1 MKNKKKLKQIIKK
14 VLLAAGNSKRF
25 GKKNKLL
32 EIING
37 KPIVNHILSTLL
49 EIFDPSEI
57 IIIVGHEQ
65 KIIRNLINNEDIKIL
80 ENIDYK
86 KGIGTSISLGAKQL
100 ETNVVGAMIIPA
112 DMPYIDPIDIINLEK
127 KFLELNCQKVIIPK
141 YNSKTGNPVIL
152 PRIYFNTL
160 RKLKYDFGARSL
172 IKKKDIIYLK
182 TGIGTTLDIDT
193 KDELAK
199 AKLNFVI

>member
-1 MKNKKKLKQIIKK
+1 MKNKKKVNQIIKK

-86 KGIGTSISLGAKQL
+86 RGIGTSISLGVKHL
-100 ETNVVGAMIIPA
+100 ETDVNGVMIVPA
-112 DMPYIDPIDIINLEK
+112 DMPYINSKDLINLEK
-127 KFLELNCQKVIIPK
+127 KFMEFNCEKVVMPEH
-141 YNSKTGNPVIL
+141 NSRIGNPVIL
-152 PRIYFNTL
+152 PRNYFNV
-160 RKLKYDFGARSL
+160 LKNLKNDFGAKSL
-172 IKKKDIIYLK
+172 IRKKDIITLK
-182 TGIGTTLDIDT
+182 TGFGTIFDIDT
-193 KDELAK
+193 KEELDKPK
-199 AKLNFVI
+199 ANF